1 MENNQFEWD
10 FENRHLEQTIS
21 AVQEQLSSLR
31 LSSQE
36 KKASI
41 ISSKKEMRESTVHSI
56 SNLWSLDNFYDL
68 IELNQYANPLSDRI
82 SEYETEANR
91 ILVLERM
98 INSPYFARIDFK
110 FDGEDTFEKV
120 YIGMSSL
127 MDDKSH
133 EMHVYDWRSPIASVF
148 YRFGTG
154 KAFYEAP
161 AGKVTGE
168 VNLKRQYEIKKGKLE
183 YFFDADIQIIDEF
196 LRKLLSQ
203 NASPKMKTIVET
215 IQKDQDVI
223 IRDMEADLMMVQ
235 GAAGSGKTSVALH
248 RAAYLMYQGLAAR
261 LASNNIMIISPN
273 TLFEQYISNV
283 LPELGE
289 RNVNSVLFEEILH
302 SILQN
307 EQIQSRNQL
316 LELILSSGDRNYG
329 ALAKNSMTFKGSIQF
344 VEILKRFIQDMPKIW
359 MDFHDIYYNGKCIAA
374 RQILK
379 SKALNKN
386 YGSRLGLRLKKL
398 EQSILETV
406 HEQRK
411 NRMAKLKDFVSNN
424 ISHSYEIEEAARM
437 LSINES
443 TALMKKIRKFAVLN
457 CLELYKKLFHDK
469 SYFYSLAKG
478 IELPGCI
485 EDIIDYTCDSLD
497 KDCLRYDDALA
508 LAFLHLNVQDHSNAD
523 YEDIKQIVI
532 DEAQDYYPMHFE
544 ILNLLFPKSG
554 YTVLGDINQTIE
566 KQEDLSLYYQFA
578 RILNKRIS
586 TFVSLD
592 KSFRCTSE
600 ILEFSSRFLDRSFKI
615 NSFNRK
621 GDKPEIYTA
630 KDLSALDDMIVSE
643 ILFCRKK
650 NYESIGLICKTEK
663 DAASLYQ
670 RLKDRVDIRQ
680 VKSDGKTNLK
690 GVFTIPIYLSK
701 GLEFDAVLVCDADE
715 EHFSTADDKK
725 LLYIACTR
733 ALHRLSLFC
742 TGAASPL
749 LHQDF
754 N

>member
-1 MENNQFEWD
+1 MENNPAEWD
-10 FENRHLEQTIS
+10 FEIKHLEQTIS
-21 AVQEQLSSLR
+21 AIQEQLTSLR

-36 KKASI
+36 KKAAI
-41 ISSKKEMRESTVHSI
+41 ISSKKEMSENTVHSI
-56 SNLWSLDNFYDL
+56 SNLWSLESFYDL

-82 SEYETEANR
+82 SEYETEANK
-91 ILVLERM
+91 IMVLERM
-98 INSPYFARIDFK
+98 VNSPYFARIDFK
-110 FDGEDTFEKV
+110 FDGEDAFEKV

-127 MDDKSH
+127 MDEKSH
-133 EMHVYDWRSPIASVF
+133 DMHVYDWRSPIASLF

-161 AGKVTGE
+161 AGKITGD
-168 VNLKRQYEIKKGKLE
+168 VGLKRQYEIKKGKLK
-183 YFFDADIQIIDEF
+183 YFFDADTQIIDEF

-223 IRDMEADLMMVQ
+223 IRDMEADLLMVQ

-248 RAAYLMYQGLAAR
+248 RVAYLMYQGLAAK
-261 LASNNIMIISPN
+261 LASNNIIIISPN

-289 RNVNSVLFEEILH
+289 RNVNSLIFEEILQSVLH
-302 SILQN
+302 N
-307 EQIQSRNQL
+307 EQIETRNQL
-316 LELILSSGDRNYG
+316 LELMLSSDYKNYG
-329 ALAKNSMTFKGSIQF
+329 TLAKNSMAFKGSIQF
-344 VEILKRFIQDMPKIW
+344 VEILKRFIQDMPKKWIE
-359 MDFHDIYYNGKCIAA
+359 FSDIYYNGKYITA
-374 RQILK
+374 RQLLK

-437 LSINES
+437 LSIYES
-443 TALMKKIRKFAVLN
+443 TALIKEIRKFTVLN

-469 SYFYSLAKG
+469 DYFYSLARG
-478 IELPGCI
+478 IDLPGCI
-485 EDIIDYTCDSLD
+485 EDIIGYTCDNLD
-497 KDCLRYDDALA
+497 KNCLRYDDALA
-508 LAFLHLNVQDHSNAD
+508 LAFLHLNVQDYTNTD
-523 YEDIKQIVI
+523 YQDIRQVII

-544 ILNLLFPKSG
+544 VLNLLFPKSR

-566 KQEDLSLYYQFA
+566 KQEDLSLYKQLGK
-578 RILNKRIS
+578 ILNKKIS

-600 ILEFSSRFLDRSFKI
+600 ILEFSSKFLDRSFRIK
-615 NSFNRK
+615 SFNRK
-621 GDKPEIYTA
+621 GDKPEIYMA
-630 KDLSALDDMIVSE
+630 EDLSALDEMIVSE

-670 RLKDRVDIRQ
+670 RLKGRVDIQ
-680 VKSDGKTNLK
+680 QIKSNGKTDLK
-690 GVFTIPIYLSK
+690 GVFIIPVYLSK
-701 GLEFDAVLVCDADE
+701 GLEFDAVLICDADE
-715 EHFSTADDKK
+715 EHFSTTDDKK
-725 LLYIACTR
+725 LLYVACTR
-733 ALHRLSLFC
+733 ALHRLNLFY
-742 TGAASPL
+742 TGTVSPL
-749 LHQDF
+749 L
-754 N
+754 

>member
-1 MENNQFEWD
+1 MENNPAEWD
-10 FENRHLEQTIS
+10 FEIKHLEQTIS
-21 AVQEQLSSLR
+21 AIQEQLTSLR

-36 KKASI
+36 KKAAI
-41 ISSKKEMRESTVHSI
+41 ISSKKEMSENTVHSI
-56 SNLWSLDNFYDL
+56 SNLWSLESFYDL

-82 SEYETEANR
+82 SEYETEANK
-91 ILVLERM
+91 IMVLERM
-98 INSPYFARIDFK
+98 VNSPYFARIDFK
-110 FDGEDTFEKV
+110 FDGEDAFEKV

-127 MDDKSH
+127 MDEKSH
-133 EMHVYDWRSPIASVF
+133 DMHVYDWRSPIASLF

-161 AGKVTGE
+161 AGKITGD
-168 VNLKRQYEIKKGKLE
+168 VGLKRQYEIKKGKLK
-183 YFFDADIQIIDEF
+183 YFFDADTQIIDEF

-223 IRDMEADLMMVQ
+223 IRDMEADLLMVQ

-248 RAAYLMYQGLAAR
+248 RVAYLMYQGLAAK
-261 LASNNIMIISPN
+261 LASNNIIIISPN

-289 RNVNSVLFEEILH
+289 RNVNSLILEEILQSVLH
-302 SILQN
+302 N
-307 EQIQSRNQL
+307 EQIETRNQL
-316 LELILSSGDRNYG
+316 LELMLSSDYKNYG
-329 ALAKNSMTFKGSIQF
+329 TLAKNSMAFKGSIQF
-344 VEILKRFIQDMPKIW
+344 VEILKRFIQDMPKKWIE
-359 MDFHDIYYNGKCIAA
+359 FSDIYYNGKYITA
-374 RQILK
+374 RQLLK

-437 LSINES
+437 LSIYES
-443 TALMKKIRKFAVLN
+443 TALIKEIRKFTVLN

-469 SYFYSLAKG
+469 DYFYSLARG
-478 IELPGCI
+478 IDLPGCI
-485 EDIIDYTCDSLD
+485 EDIIGYTCDNLD
-497 KDCLRYDDALA
+497 KNCLRYDDALA
-508 LAFLHLNVQDHSNAD
+508 LAFLHLNVQDYTNTD
-523 YEDIKQIVI
+523 YQDIRQVII

-544 ILNLLFPKSG
+544 VLNLLFPKSR

-566 KQEDLSLYYQFA
+566 KQEDLSLYKQLGK
-578 RILNKRIS
+578 ILNKKIS

-600 ILEFSSRFLDRSFKI
+600 ILEFSSKFLDRSFRIK
-615 NSFNRK
+615 SFNRK
-621 GDKPEIYTA
+621 GDKPEIYMA
-630 KDLSALDDMIVSE
+630 EDLSALDEMIVSE

-670 RLKDRVDIRQ
+670 RLKGRVDIQ
-680 VKSDGKTNLK
+680 QIKSNGKTDLK
-690 GVFTIPIYLSK
+690 GVFIIPVYLSK
-701 GLEFDAVLVCDADE
+701 GLEFDAVLICDADE
-715 EHFSTADDKK
+715 EHFSTTDDKK
-725 LLYIACTR
+725 LLYVACTR
-733 ALHRLSLFC
+733 ALHRLNLFY
-742 TGAASPL
+742 TGTVSPL
-749 LHQDF
+749 L
-754 N
+754 